1 MKNREEMQHAQ
12 FGNRGLAERKHAGN
26 FRVEKL
32 MQRPYGEEPQWVLMS
47 AGDADQSAP
56 AGKELDLLIRRA
68 HVLEGTTRIVQSRNG
83 QVVWP
88 PEQSQ

>member
-1 MKNREEMQHAQ
+1 
-12 FGNRGLAERKHAGN
+12 
-26 FRVEKL
+26 

-68 HVLEGTTRIVQSRNG
+68 NVLEGTTRIVQSRNG